1 MVPAQAS
8 SAATNMADRPETSP
22 HAEAAAWVDAPP
34 AMVEHVAVVEYPVVA
49 EPLVVVERPVMVDT
63 AVNPLSQVFQQQEK
77 IPWREVT
84 CLN

>member
-1 MVPAQAS
+1 
-8 SAATNMADRPETSP
+8 
-22 HAEAAAWVDAPP
+22 
-34 AMVEHVAVVEYPVVA
+34 MVEHLAVVEHPVVA
-49 EPLVVVERPVMVDT
+49 ESPVVVERHAMVDT